1 MATGHDLP
9 TNHRPCR
16 TPDACDHH
24 GEPSF
29 TACRGTIWPTGRDG
43 SMTACRATHRV
54 ERRYPVGT
62 TQDGPAHVCA
72 GPSCVLRSV
81 MGECRDDLCGP
92 GGDRL
97 SRVLRHS
104 TMGAETFDGRVRDG
118 IGSCRLAKATR
129 PAKIVVGSDGGCIGF
144 RVGARPPGVGGG
156 RAWINEG
163 DQAERAISTG
173 QLHAL
178 LRFHTRPID
187 VVVFHGSSGRT
198 RFEVGFELRC
208 LQLLSRPHIATLH
221 CGWRHNRSTRGAFVP
236 VLSY

>member
-1 MATGHDLP
+1 
-9 TNHRPCR
+9 
-16 TPDACDHH
+16 
-24 GEPSF
+24 
-29 TACRGTIWPTGRDG
+29 
-43 SMTACRATHRV
+43 
-54 ERRYPVGT
+54 
-62 TQDGPAHVCA
+62 
-72 GPSCVLRSV
+72 
-81 MGECRDDLCGP
+81 
-92 GGDRL
+92 
-97 SRVLRHS
+97 
-104 TMGAETFDGRVRDG
+104 MGAETFDGRVRDG

-129 PAKIVVGSDGGCIGF
+129 PAKIVSGSEGGEHRSASWPAF
-144 RVGARPPGVGGG
+144 W
-156 RAWINEG
+156 AWASTNEG

-221 CGWRHNRSTRGAFVP
+221 CGWRHNRSTRGMFIP